1 MHFVGRCDVCR
12 VQGQTDETLADGQCY
27 NLDTLH
33 WQCPCCGCAGFVPDS
48 IGWPQNCHLNISFRK
63 HGSSIQSISSNNVS
77 MSNPVNLNQMV
88 FGQVR
93 SISITPSTRPF
104 LEDLSRSADRQI
116 YDRLLIVHGHSSLP
130 KSAPAKIPKGFML
143 CSYTEPGTPIY
154 SCQTLKVL
162 KALESGCLLN
172 SVSSVK
178 EADDVRL
185 RMNTDATPN
194 YSISFNGSHNNYEA
208 QTAPY
213 SLGLWLYDSTS
224 TPRLQPIPWSDR
236 MNMVEAFHYATE
248 HRINRVMIFGC
259 KGGELA
265 Q

>member
-1 MHFVGRCDVCR
+1 VQLGKGRLAKVANLRRDHLEGGTVTRYQGLPAYSFVRLQFEHDV
-12 VQGQTDETLADGQCY
+12 
-27 NLDTLH
+27 
-33 WQCPCCGCAGFVPDS
+33 
-48 IGWPQNCHLNISFRK
+48 HLMQKKSR
-63 HGSSIQSISSNNVS
+63 QS
-77 MSNPVNLNQMV
+77 
-88 FGQVR
+88 
-93 SISITPSTRPF
+93 
-104 LEDLSRSADRQI
+104 
-116 YDRLLIVHGHSSLP
+116 LIVHGHSSLP